1 MNFRLSQL
9 VASKARIPRIEHFSL
24 NKDEKSSY
32 ATTVERPVCNIEQE
46 NSDSLCKWLELEA
59 EIYSMFEIY
68 SKMIELVGENKDVF
82 TKRWK
87 LNIESILYSLK
98 LLGNQMSV

>member
-1 MNFRLSQL
+1 MNFRLLQL
-9 VASKARIPRIEHFSL
+9 VASKARITRIEHFSL

-32 ATTVERPVCNIEQE
+32 ATTVERSACNIELE

-68 SKMIELVGENKDVF
+68 IKMIELVGVF

-98 LLGNQMSV
+98 PLGNQMSVLGT